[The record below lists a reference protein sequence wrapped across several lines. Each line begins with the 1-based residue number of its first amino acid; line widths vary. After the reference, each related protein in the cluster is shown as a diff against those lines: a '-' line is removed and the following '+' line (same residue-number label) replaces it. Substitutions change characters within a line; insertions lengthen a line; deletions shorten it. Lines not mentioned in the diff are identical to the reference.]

1 MKRPTMLYKA
11 LLAQASLDL
20 DLSVERDVATLQH
33 RLEHEGLSFLTIT
46 LPKLSDALEQGLEHG
61 RFTCPTDFSRHGS
74 LPRFLG
80 GFFNRVFERSGELRL
95 DAPSDV
101 IYYIRQICRFFKKLK
116 IPCSASRESEAVERY
131 KDVEREL
138 GRLTP
143 QILRKDSILDRVS
156 KVLWSQVFSEI
167 DQLDIV
173 CHHGPGVTADRYLSN
188 ERCRIKHWY
197 TRSEL
202 SFPSDLHAYPNY
214 GYAAEASGEGISSET
229 GISYWD
235 LRDEPGVRVVFV
247 PKTQTAPRVIAIEP
261 SSMQFIQQGLMD
273 YIVPLIEGHSLT
285 RNSIRFK
292 DQSVNQRLAYLSS
305 KDRSLSTLDLKDAS
319 DRVHFELVRR
329 IFTGSGIL
337 NYLEDARSLHAN
349 LPDGSNVILNK
360 FASMGS
366 AICFP
371 VEAMVFYTLIQSAF
385 HTQDGRIPSSS
396 SIKAYS
402 RMIDV
407 YGDDIIVPVNYT
419 DTVVAYLESY
429 GLRVNQMKSFRFSHF
444 RESCGGDFYNGYSV
458 KPVYARELPHSSSR
472 QWQANH
478 VLSWAATSDQFYLN
492 GQWIIAQT
500 IRDMLE
506 DVLHIRIPRSTH
518 KRAGLAFTSLI
529 FDTSLRFNRSLHAYE
544 QKRIVYIPLERKDTI
559 DGDAVSCFNKWGQAQ
574 HRSSLHSQREPIRVS
589 SRLWSLHDNDIF
601 SSDVDSE
608 SFLAENVL
616 GLHDDLDTTRSR
628 SRGLPYVLSGTSREP
643 YPFEFGREHTS
654 GKAINF
660 TASTKRGAFKSKRR
674 WITIAS

>member
-33 RLEHEGLSFLTIT
+33 RFEHEGLSFLTIT
-46 LPKLSDALEQGLEHG
+46 LPKLSDALEQGLESG

-80 GFFNRVFERSGELRL
+80 GFFNRVFERSGKLRL
-95 DAPSDV
+95 DVPADV

-116 IPCSASRESEAVERY
+116 IPCSTSREAEAIERY

-143 QILRKDSILDRVS
+143 QILRKDSFLDRVS
-156 KVLWSQVFSEI
+156 KVLWPQVFSEV
-167 DQLDIV
+167 DQLDLV
-173 CHHGPGVTADRYLSN
+173 CHHGPGVTADRYLPN

-214 GYAAEASGEGISSET
+214 EYAAEASRGGISSEA

-273 YIVPLIEGHSLT
+273 YIVPRIEGHSLT

-292 DQSVNQRLAYLSS
+292 DQAVNQRLAYLSS

-337 NYLEDARSLHAN
+337 DYLEDARSLHAN

-396 SIKAYS
+396 SVRAYS

-419 DTVVAYLESY
+419 DAVVAYLESY
-429 GLRVNQMKSFRFSHF
+429 GLKVNKTKSFRFSHF

-492 GQWIIAQT
+492 GQWVVAQA

-529 FDTSLRFNRSLHAYE
+529 FDTNLRFNRSLHAYE
-544 QKRIVYIPLERKDTI
+544 QKRTVYIPLERKDTI
-559 DGDAVSCFNKWGQAQ
+559 DGDAVSCLNRWGQAQ
-574 HRSSLHSQREPIRVS
+574 HRSSLQSQREPVRVS
-589 SRLWSLHDNDIF
+589 SGLWSLYGDDIF
-601 SSDVDSE
+601 SPDVDSE

-616 GLHDDLDTTRSR
+616 GLHDDPDTTRSG
-628 SRGLPYVLSGTSREP
+628 SRGLPYVLSGASREP
-643 YPFEFGREHTS
+643 YSLELGRKHTS

-660 TASTKRGAFKSKRR
+660 TARLSL
-674 WITIAS
+674 IHI